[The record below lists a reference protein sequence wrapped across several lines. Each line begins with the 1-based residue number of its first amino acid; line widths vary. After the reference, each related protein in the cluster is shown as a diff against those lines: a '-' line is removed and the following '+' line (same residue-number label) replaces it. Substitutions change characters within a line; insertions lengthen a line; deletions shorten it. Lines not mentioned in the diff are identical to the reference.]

1 MTTATPATATPDPRL
16 VEFIYVQSLATRG
29 SHLVWTPLTG
39 GVSSDIW
46 RVDLPDRTL
55 CVKCALPKLKVAQD
69 WQVPVSRNA
78 FEWAW
83 LCFAAEHYPDVV
95 PQPIAHDA
103 EQGIFAMDLLV
114 AENYP
119 NWKQLLLNGAVSQTS
134 AAQVGTV
141 LAGLHAASAYNENIE
156 KKFQTTDIFF
166 ALRLDPYLLTAAKHH
181 PDLKPALR
189 ELVDR
194 TIGARIALVH
204 GDVSPKNILIGKVG
218 PVFLDAECAWYGD
231 PAFDVAFCLNHF
243 LLKCVARPAL
253 TDAYL
258 ECFSALTK
266 AYLNGVTWE
275 SREPIETRAANL
287 LPGLL
292 LARVDGKS
300 PVEYVTETKE
310 KNLIRDVARQL
321 LLTPVSQL
329 SAIARTW
336 RAAISLSLSRSL

>member
-16 VEFIYVQSLATRG
+16 VEFIYAQSLAPRS

-46 RVDLPDRTL
+46 RVDLPERTL

-83 LCFAAEHYPDVV
+83 LCFAAKQNPDAV
-95 PQPIAHDA
+95 PQPVAHDA
-103 EQGIFAMDLLV
+103 EQGIFAMDFLV

-119 NWKQLLLNGAVSQTS
+119 NWKQLLLDGVVSHTS

-141 LAGLHAASAYNENIE
+141 LAGLHAASAYNKTIE
-156 KKFQTTDIFF
+156 KQFQTTDIFF

-181 PDLKPALR
+181 PDLEPALR

-194 TIGARIALVH
+194 TVNARIALVH
-204 GDVSPKNILIGKVG
+204 GDVSPKNILIGNNG

-243 LLKCVARPAL
+243 LLKCLARPTSTA
-253 TDAYL
+253 AYL
-258 ECFSALTK
+258 ECFSAFAA
-266 AYLNGVTWE
+266 AYLRGVTWE
-275 SREPIETRAANL
+275 ARDAIEKRAANL

-300 PVEYVTETKE
+300 PVEYVTATKD
-310 KNLIRDVARQL
+310 KDRIRGVARQL
-321 LLTPVSQL
+321 LLAPVSRL
-329 SAIARTW
+329 SAVAQTW
-336 RAAISLSLSRSL
+336 LSALSA

>member
-1 MTTATPATATPDPRL
+1 MTTAVPDPRL
-16 VEFIYVQSLATRG
+16 VEFIYAQSLATRG

-46 RVDLPDRTL
+46 RVVLPDRTL

-83 LCFAAEHYPDVV
+83 LCFAAEHYPDAV
-95 PQPIAHDA
+95 PQPVAHDA
-103 EQGIFAMDLLV
+103 EQGIFAMDFLV
-114 AENYP
+114 EKDYP
-119 NWKQLLLNGAVSQTS
+119 NWKQLLMGGVVSHS
-134 AAQVGTV
+134 AAVQVGAV
-141 LAGLHAASAYNENIE
+141 LAGLHAASANNEKIA
-156 KKFQTTDIFF
+156 KQFQSTDIFF

-181 PDLKPALR
+181 PDLEPALR

-204 GDVSPKNILIGKVG
+204 GDVSPKNILIGKAG

-243 LLKCVARPAL
+243 LLKCVAKPAL

-258 ECFSALTK
+258 ECFAGFTE
-266 AYLNGVTWE
+266 AYLSGVTWE
-275 SREPIETRAANL
+275 SREAIEARAANL

-310 KNLIRDVARQL
+310 KDLIRAVARQL
-321 LLTPVSQL
+321 LLAPVSQL
-329 SAIARTW
+329 SAIAQTW
-336 RAAISLSLSRSL
+336 QCARFI